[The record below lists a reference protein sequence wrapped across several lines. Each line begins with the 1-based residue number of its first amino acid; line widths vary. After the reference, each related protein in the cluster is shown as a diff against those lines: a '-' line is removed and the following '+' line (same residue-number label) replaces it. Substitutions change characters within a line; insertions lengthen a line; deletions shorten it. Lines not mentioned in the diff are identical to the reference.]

1 MSRNE
6 IISVGRKSSSIKPLV
21 AVTQVIVT
29 KSSAKVEV
37 TKEMDHLFNAFISR
51 RASAPSAFCD
61 RDIPVQVYKKKK
73 RASLGSLISSRFSP
87 PIPSSDH
94 AKGNSELLNVMD
106 EQLLQIREKIAAF
119 RQQDT
124 QFRERMDSLNESV
137 SELVSRSSINSS
149 LSECSDLDSLDE
161 ASEAEDEKSEK

>member
-1 MSRNE
+1 
-6 IISVGRKSSSIKPLV
+6 
-21 AVTQVIVT
+21 
-29 KSSAKVEV
+29 
-37 TKEMDHLFNAFISR
+37 
-51 RASAPSAFCD
+51 
-61 RDIPVQVYKKKK
+61 
-73 RASLGSLISSRFSP
+73 
-87 PIPSSDH
+87 
-94 AKGNSELLNVMD
+94 MD
-106 EQLLQIREKIAAF
+106 EQLLQIRKKIAAF